1 MHISINVKVLI
12 KTLGILTLIE
22 GIAMVPC
29 TAAAMYFEEWGA
41 ASSLF
46 VTGLFCICP
55 GFVILTLLKFDK
67 IHLRIHEGYLI
78 ACLSWVLCSLI
89 GAFPFYFSGQ
99 GYSFA
104 GSFFESVA
112 GFSTTGCTAFD
123 FDTMPRALL
132 LWHAVSNWL
141 GGMGILV
148 LLVSVFPALGISGQS
163 IASAES
169 TGPSLVKVG
178 AKFSDTG
185 KFLYLTYAVFSL
197 VEFILLSLSPMG
209 FFDALVNT
217 FSSVSTGGLLI
228 TPENEAYFA
237 LPYVRCV
244 IMIFTLLSSLNYTL
258 FYFVLHGKPE
268 LFFRNVEVRIF
279 GAIIAGAT
287 FLIALSLRLSGT
299 YSSFW
304 QAIKDG
310 LCQVISFISTS
321 GYFVCDYTKWPTFAV
336 AVLFTL
342 LFIGGCSMSTSGS
355 LKVVRI
361 VVLFKLIRRSI
372 FKQIHPNSIKA
383 VIVDG
388 EAVPAQKVSGITSHI
403 ILFFGIFFLSAL
415 VLSLNNL
422 DMETTLSTAIGL
434 FTNTG
439 MALGKVGASGN
450 FGIFNSF
457 SHIFLSFL
465 MIAGRLEIY
474 ALLLLFTKTFWS
486 LDRVKNI

>member
-1 MHISINVKVLI
+1 MHINAKVLI
-12 KTLGILTLIE
+12 KILGILTLIE
-22 GIAMVPC
+22 GIAMIPC
-29 TAAAMYFEEWGA
+29 TSAGMHYEEWGA
-41 ASSLF
+41 ASALF
-46 VTGLFCICP
+46 VTGLFCICA
-55 GFVILTLLKFDK
+55 GFVILILLKFDK
-67 IHLRIHEGYLI
+67 IKLHIHEGYLI
-78 ACLSWVLCSLI
+78 ACLSWILCSLI
-89 GAFPFYFSGQ
+89 GALPFYFSGQ

-123 FDTMPRALL
+123 FDTMPRCLL

-148 LLVSVFPALGISGQS
+148 LLVSIFPALGISGQS
-163 IASAES
+163 IASAEA

-185 KFLYLTYAVFSL
+185 KFLYLTYATFTL
-197 VEFILLSLSPMG
+197 VELGLLCLSPMG
-209 FFDALVNT
+209 FFNALVNT

-228 TPENEAYFA
+228 TPQSEAYFT
-237 LPYVRCV
+237 LPYVRAV
-244 IMIFTLLSSLNYTL
+244 ILVFTLLSSLNYTL
-258 FYFVLHGKPE
+258 FYFIIHGKPGM
-268 LFFRNVEVRIF
+268 FFRNVEVRVF
-279 GAIIAGAT
+279 ALIIAGAT
-287 FLIALSLRLSGT
+287 LLIALSLKLSGT

-304 QAIKDG
+304 QAVKDG

-336 AVLFTL
+336 TVLFTL

-355 LKVVRI
+355 LKVIRI
-361 VVLFKLIRRSI
+361 IVLFKLIKRGI
-372 FKQIHPNSIKA
+372 FKQIHPNSVKA
-383 VIVDG
+383 VIVNG
-388 EAVPAQKVSGITSHI
+388 NAVPAPKVSAITSHI
-403 ILFFGIFFLSAL
+403 KLFLGIFFLSAL

-422 DMETTLSTAIGL
+422 DMETTLSTTIGL

-439 MALGKVGASGN
+439 MALGEVGASGD
-450 FGIFNSF
+450 FSMFNSF

-474 ALLLLFTKTFWS
+474 ALLLLFTRTFWS
-486 LDRVKNI
+486 LDKVKNI

>member
-1 MHISINVKVLI
+1 MHINAKVLI
-12 KTLGILTLIE
+12 KTLGILTLLE

-67 IHLRIHEGYLI
+67 ISLHTHEGYLI
-78 ACLSWVLCSLI
+78 ACLSWILCSLI

-148 LLVSVFPALGISGQS
+148 LLVSIFPALGISGQS

-185 KFLYLTYAVFSL
+185 KFLYLTYASFSL
-197 VEFILLSLSPMG
+197 VELILLCLSPMG
-209 FFDALVNT
+209 FFDALINT

-228 TPENEAYFA
+228 TPKNAEYFT
-237 LPYVRCV
+237 LPYVRSV
-244 IMIFTLLSSLNYTL
+244 IMVFTLLSSLNYTL
-258 FYFVLHGKPE
+258 FYFLLHGRPE
-268 LFFRNVEVRIF
+268 MFFKNIEVRVF
-279 GAIIAGAT
+279 GGIIAIST
-287 FLIALSLRLSGT
+287 LLIALSLKLSGT
-299 YSSFW
+299 YSSLW
-304 QAIKDG
+304 QAIKDA
-310 LCQVISFISTS
+310 LCQVTSFISTS
-321 GYFVCDYTKWPTFAV
+321 GYFVCDYTKWPTFAI
-336 AVLFTL
+336 AALFTL
-342 LFIGGCSMSTSGS
+342 LFVGGCSMSTSGS
-355 LKVVRI
+355 LKVIRI
-361 VVLFKLIRRSI
+361 IILFKLIRRSI
-372 FKQIHPNSIKA
+372 FKQIHPSSVKA

-388 EAVPAQKVSGITSHI
+388 NAVPAPRVSAITSHI
-403 ILFFGIFFLSAL
+403 MLFFAVFFFSSLI
-415 VLSLNNL
+415 LSLNNFDL
-422 DMETTLSTAIGL
+422 ETTLSTAIGL

-439 MALGKVGASGN
+439 LGLGEVGAGGY
-450 FGIFNSF
+450 FGMYNSF
-457 SHIFLSFL
+457 SLIFLSLL

-474 ALLLLFTKTFWS
+474 ALLLLFTGDFWRI
-486 LDRVKNI
+486 DRVKNI

>member
-1 MHISINVKVLI
+1 MHINTKVLI
-12 KTLGILTLIE
+12 KILGVLTLIE

-29 TAAAMYFEEWGA
+29 TSAAMHYEEWPA
-41 ASSLF
+41 ASALF
-46 VTGLFCICP
+46 VTGLFCICA
-55 GFVILTLLKFDK
+55 GFVILILFKFDK
-67 IHLRIHEGYLI
+67 ISLRIHEGYLI
-78 ACLSWVLCSLI
+78 ACLSWIFCSFI
-89 GAFPFYFSGQ
+89 GAFPFYLSEQ

-123 FDTMPRALL
+123 FDTMPKSLL

-148 LLVSVFPALGISGQS
+148 LLVSIFPALGISGQS
-163 IASAES
+163 IASAEA

-185 KFLYLTYAVFSL
+185 KFLYLTYAAFTATEL
-197 VEFILLSLSPMG
+197 ILLCHSPMG
-209 FFDALVNT
+209 FFNALVNT

-228 TPENEAYFA
+228 TAENKMFFA
-237 LPYVRCV
+237 DPYVRGV
-244 IMIFTLLSSLNYTL
+244 ILIFTVLSSLNYTL
-258 FYFVLHGKPE
+258 FYFIIHGKPGR
-268 LFFRNVEVRIF
+268 FFRNAEVRVF
-279 GAIIAGAT
+279 GGIIAVAT
-287 FLIALSLRLSGT
+287 LLIALSLKLSGT
-299 YSSFW
+299 YASLW
-304 QAIKDG
+304 QAIKDS

-321 GYFVCDYTKWPTFAV
+321 GYFVCDYTQWPTFAV
-336 AVLFTL
+336 TVLFTL

-355 LKVVRI
+355 LKVIRI
-361 VVLFKLIRRSI
+361 IILYKLIKRGI
-372 FKQIHPNSIKA
+372 FKQIHPNSVKA
-383 VIVDG
+383 VVVDG
-388 EAVPAQKVSGITSHI
+388 NAVPAPKVSAITSHI
-403 ILFFGIFFLSAL
+403 MLFVGIFFLASL

-439 MALGKVGASGN
+439 MALGEVGATGY
-450 FGIFNSF
+450 FGMFNSF

-486 LDRVKNI
+486 LDKVKNF